1 MTGKQSTYVKIFFAQ
16 ATILVHNSSSM
27 NLPVTNSIIH
37 RVDVIGH
44 DAIQELLEVDVLLNV
59 LEQGEKNDLQIG
71 ERFLTILR
79 DDEL

>member
-1 MTGKQSTYVKIFFAQ
+1 
-16 ATILVHNSSSM
+16 M

-59 LEQGEKNDLQIG
+59 LEQGEKNDLQIS

>member
-1 MTGKQSTYVKIFFAQ
+1 
-16 ATILVHNSSSM
+16 M

>member
-1 MTGKQSTYVKIFFAQ
+1 
-16 ATILVHNSSSM
+16 M

-71 ERFLTILR
+71 ERFLTVLR